1 MISNIEVLNALK
13 ECDSE
18 EMLRGTGEFP
28 WTRSSVIRYL
38 EMSPAYQLTNDKY
51 FFVIQVISRVKQ
63 FLSELKQF
71 EERNNVVFTPN
82 EKMQMINIIPIQP
95 VDVHIVVALIIY
107 NV

>member
-1 MISNIEVLNALK
+1 
-13 ECDSE
+13 
-18 EMLRGTGEFP
+18 
-28 WTRSSVIRYL
+28 
-38 EMSPAYQLTNDKY
+38 MSPAYQLTNDKY